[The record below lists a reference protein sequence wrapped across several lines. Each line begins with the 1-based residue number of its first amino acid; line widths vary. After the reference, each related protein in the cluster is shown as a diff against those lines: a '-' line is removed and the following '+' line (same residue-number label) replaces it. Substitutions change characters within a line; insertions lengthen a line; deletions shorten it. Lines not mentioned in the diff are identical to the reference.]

1 MRFLFI
7 FLIYFGLM
15 SCVYAQSYEDSVSH
29 KLSLHFTGD
38 SFLKNNEFFS
48 PHTEGFTGIGFIIQP
63 RLNYQ
68 IDERSSVE
76 LGYHFLK
83 YSGLNSFSEAIPL
96 FTIRSTVK
104 PGWTVLLGSIEGGA
118 KHKLSEPFYRIDND
132 YQNQIEY
139 GIQSLLDYDWI
150 SSDLWLHWEQF
161 IKKDDPFPEEVYGGN
176 TSKIRI
182 TQTKT
187 FSIHLNSELLIS
199 HLGGQIDADDN
210 PDRTILNYA
219 VGPSLTHQHNQNL
232 KLTLKYLFYKS
243 SVTKQVA
250 DSQSQFYIPF
260 ATGHAHYPQLKILA
274 NTFSVTTGYWS
285 SNSFVSPRGE
295 FLFSSLSDNNA
306 KYSEAIRKIWTNV
319 LTYDINPFP
328 YLRLS
333 VFGSTY
339 FDAIEKHLDY
349 HYGLRALLKLYF
361 KKE

>member
-7 FLIYFGLM
+7 FLIYFGLEN
-15 SCVYAQSYEDSVSH
+15 SVSAQAYQDSVEH
-29 KLSLHFTGD
+29 KLSFHFTGD

-63 RLNYQ
+63 RANYQ
-68 IDERSSVE
+68 IDKRSSVE

-96 FTIRSTVK
+96 FTIRSTFK
-104 PGWTVLLGSIEGGA
+104 PGWTVLLGAIQGGA

-139 GIQSLLDYDWI
+139 GIQSLFDYDWM

-161 IKKDDPFPEEVYGGN
+161 IKKDDPFPEEVYAGN
-176 TSKIRI
+176 TTKILLS
-182 TQTKT
+182 QMKS
-187 FSIHLNSELLIS
+187 FSIHINSELLIS

-219 VGPSLTHQHNQNL
+219 IGPSLSYNQSERF
-232 KLTLKYLFYKS
+232 KMTLKYLFYKS
-243 SVTKQVA
+243 SITKQVA
-250 DSQSQFYIPF
+250 DRQSPFYIPF
-260 ATGHAHYPQLKILA
+260 DAGHAHYPQLNVTVHKFI
-274 NTFSVTTGYWS
+274 VTTGYWL

-295 FLFSSLSDNNA
+295 FLFSSIADNNA
-306 KYSEAIRKIWTNV
+306 VFLAAMRRIWTNV
-319 LTYDINPFP
+319 LTYDIVPFP
-328 YLRLS
+328 YLSLS

-339 FDAIEKHLDY
+339 YDRIEDHIDY
-349 HYGLRALLKLYF
+349 HYGIRALVNLQF
-361 KKE
+361 KKN